1 MILKLRFT
9 TETSQEATFEDLMNF
24 VFETPAIALTDAP
37 WTGQVCSEQHV
48 LQYSRPLALF
58 CRRFSDR
65 PGNRLSHIC
74 FLLHLGCLGSVFYH
88 FNLTHAVV
96 GHQ

>member
-9 TETSQEATFEDLMNF
+9 TETSQEATFEDLVNF
-24 VFETPAIALTDAP
+24 VFETLATALTDAP

-48 LQYSRPLALF
+48 LQYSQPLALF
-58 CRRFSDR
+58 AGGSQI
-65 PGNRLSHIC
+65 G
-74 FLLHLGCLGSVFYH
+74 LGTGLAISVFFFTGLSVLSL

-96 GHQ
+96 RHQ